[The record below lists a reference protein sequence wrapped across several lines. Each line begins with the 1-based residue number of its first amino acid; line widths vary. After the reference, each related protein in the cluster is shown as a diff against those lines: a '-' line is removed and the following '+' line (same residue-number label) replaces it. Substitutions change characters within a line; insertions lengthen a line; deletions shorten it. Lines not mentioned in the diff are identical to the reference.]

1 MDIALDLREDLEIMI
16 LGSILK
22 IRLRFIATRSCAT
35 IAAIE
40 QTPRQLRELQTA
52 LTSCEGMVVKCISS
66 LLNIFSDRSCE
77 KEKTLATPTCIAPK
91 NRSMGIPFSA
101 ST

>member
-1 MDIALDLREDLEIMI
+1 
-16 LGSILK
+16 LK

-52 LTSCEGMVVKCISS
+52 LPS
-66 LLNIFSDRSCE
+66 LGEML
-77 KEKTLATPTCIAPK
+77 
-91 NRSMGIPFSA
+91 
-101 ST
+101 